1 MTPSVV
7 SLSDLEGEPHA
18 AVFPGEEP
26 KTVRLTLDAGES
38 VPEHQHPGR
47 TVVCHVLSGEVEM
60 SLGDDEVTLE
70 SGDVARFDGG
80 QDVSPTALE
89 PSVALLV
96 LAERT
101 EA

>member
-1 MTPSVV
+1 MSPTVV
-7 SLSDLEGEPHA
+7 SLDDLEGEPHA

-38 VPEHQHPGR
+38 VPAHQHPGR

-60 SLGDDEVTLE
+60 ALGDDGVTLGV
-70 SGDVARFDGG
+70 GDAARFDGG
-80 QDVSPTALE
+80 QDISPTAVG

-101 EA
+101 E

>member
-1 MTPSVV
+1 MSPSVV
-7 SLSDLEGEPHA
+7 SLGDLEGEPHA

-38 VPEHQHPGR
+38 VPAHRHPGR
-47 TVVCHVLSGEVEM
+47 TVVCHVLSGEVDL
-60 SLGDDEVTLE
+60 SLGDGEVTVGGGE
-70 SGDVARFDGG
+70 VARFDGG
-80 QDVSPTALE
+80 QDISPTAVE

-101 EA
+101 D

>member
-1 MTPSVV
+1 MSPSVV
-7 SLSDLEGEPHA
+7 SLDDLDGDPHA

-38 VPEHQHPGR
+38 VPAHQHPGR

-60 SLGDDEVTLE
+60 ALGDDEVTVGAGE
-70 SGDVARFDGG
+70 VARFDGG
-80 QDVSPTALE
+80 QDISPTAVE

-96 LAERT
+96 LAERP
-101 EA
+101 E